1 MTEAHNADLNRYDE
15 HIKIADWLQAT
26 EMPSALVLTETLES
40 VGGREDIIFPPTY
53 ARKFGDHPYSI
64 DDLKVGAD
72 GMGRQN
78 SELNTCL
85 IDSVGS
91 QANRMENCFAK
102 KKEQPNSLTELV
114 PQIVVEADGQS
125 VNVLEAGHRIADAA
139 VRFSALEEEARAAI
153 KRMADKG
160 DALALA
166 QLAPTSLVFG
176 FWDSRDTGYKS
187 GRLLSSTIRAS
198 NVDYV
203 TRSAQFNPAF
213 DPAKLKLTDAED
225 ATTDES
231 GTDAAELAAKSAKGS
246 KDPLSQQ
253 GLKAAPAADTH
264 GGVRVFGEIVRRT
277 QLSLVGL
284 RSLVALADDGQVD
297 AEKTMK
303 LRRYILG
310 LALIAARCQT
320 DYKLREGCNLVCSLE
335 KPPQAEIVYADGR
348 REPFDWN
355 LTQAFAFARQAA
367 QDFGVQAQ
375 APRNVSFS
383 VEKVRAAVK
392 KEESKKQKNRQAV
405 RSKAAHHK
413 GKDSL

>member
-15 HIKIADWLQAT
+15 HIKIADWLQAI

-40 VGGREDIIFPPTY
+40 VGGRKDIIFPPTY

-64 DDLKVGAD
+64 DELRF
-72 GMGRQN
+72 GRTAPTTPDD
-78 SELNTCL
+78 EYNTCL

-91 QANRMENCFAK
+91 QANRMENCFIK
-102 KKEQPNSLTELV
+102 KQEQPNSLSDLV

-139 VRFSALEEEARAAI
+139 VRFSALEEDARAAI
-153 KRMADKG
+153 KMMADKG

-166 QLAPTSLVFG
+166 RLAPTSLVFG
-176 FWDSRDTGYKS
+176 FWDSRETGYKS

-198 NVDYV
+198 NVAYV

-225 ATTDES
+225 STIDES
-231 GTDAAELAAKSAKGS
+231 GTDATDSAAKSAKDS
-246 KDPLSQQ
+246 KNPLSKQ

-264 GGVRVFGEIVRRT
+264 GGVRVAGEIVRRT

-297 AEKTMK
+297 SEKTMK

-310 LALIAARCQT
+310 LALVAARCQT
-320 DYKLREGCNLVCSLE
+320 DYKLREGCNLVSSLDN
-335 KPPQAEIVYADGR
+335 PPQAEIVYADGR
-348 REPFDWN
+348 REPFDWSIA
-355 LTQAFAFARQAA
+355 QVFAFARQAA
-367 QDFGVQAQ
+367 QDFGVQPQ
-375 APRNVSFS
+375 TPRKVSFS

-392 KEESKKQKNRQAV
+392 KEESKKPKKPAG
-405 RSKAAHHK
+405 
-413 GKDSL
+413 GKK

>member
-1 MTEAHNADLNRYDE
+1 MTEAQNVNLNHYDE
-15 HIKIADWLQAT
+15 LIKIADWLQT
-26 EMPSALVLTETLES
+26 IELPSALVLTETLES

-53 ARKFGDHPYSI
+53 ARTGGKHPYSI
-64 DDLKVGAD
+64 DDLKVGVDVMAQ
-72 GMGRQN
+72 QN
-78 SELNTCL
+78 GELNTCL

-91 QANRMENCFAK
+91 QGNRMENRF
-102 KKEQPNSLTELV
+102 TEAPLDTLV
-114 PQIVVEADGQS
+114 PQIVVETDGQS
-125 VNVLEAGHRIADAA
+125 INMLEAGHRIADAA
-139 VRFSALEEEARAAI
+139 VRFSAMEEEARAAI
-153 KRMADKG
+153 KKMADKG

-198 NVDYV
+198 NVANV

-231 GTDAAELAAKSAKGS
+231 GTDAIESAAKSAKGS

-284 RSLVALADDGQVD
+284 RSLVALADDGQAD

-355 LTQAFAFARQAA
+355 LTQVFAFARQAT
-367 QDFGVQAQ
+367 QNFGVQAQ

-392 KEESKKQKNRQAV
+392 KESKKPKKPAG
-405 RSKAAHHK
+405 
-413 GKDSL
+413 GKK